1 MDITLTSAR
10 LMTLFGQ
17 TLSDIA
23 RQIFPDCSEAEQL
36 RLIDGCCQAEHEA
49 LLKKC
54 APLYED
60 LEKMLQIMYKKCPL
74 YIVSNSQSGY
84 IEVFLQ
90 TSGLEKYFKGYLC
103 NGDTGLDKGSN
114 IRKLADTYDLK
125 SPVYVGDTFG
135 DYQACQKANVPFIF
149 AEYGF
154 GEVPKPDAR
163 ICKPMDLVN
172 ISL

>member
-1 MDITLTSAR
+1 MDSIIFDVDGTLWDSTESVAQSWTAYLQEKEHMDITLTSAR

-60 LEKMLQIMYKKCPL
+60 LEKIRNIHSILSVTVRVAILKFFFRHQVLKNISKVIFVMEIPVWTKAP
-74 YIVSNSQSGY
+74 ISVN
-84 IEVFLQ
+84 LQ
-90 TSGLEKYFKGYLC
+90 THM
-103 NGDTGLDKGSN
+103 
-114 IRKLADTYDLK
+114 I
-125 SPVYVGDTFG
+125 
-135 DYQACQKANVPFIF
+135 
-149 AEYGF
+149 
-154 GEVPKPDAR
+154 
-163 ICKPMDLVN
+163 
-172 ISL
+172 

>member
-1 MDITLTSAR
+1 MKFFFRHQVL
-10 LMTLFGQ
+10 
-17 TLSDIA
+17 
-23 RQIFPDCSEAEQL
+23 
-36 RLIDGCCQAEHEA
+36 
-49 LLKKC
+49 
-54 APLYED
+54 
-60 LEKMLQIMYKKCPL
+60 
-74 YIVSNSQSGY
+74 
-84 IEVFLQ
+84 
-90 TSGLEKYFKGYLC
+90 KYFKGHLC

>member
-1 MDITLTSAR
+1 MKFFFR
-10 LMTLFGQ
+10 HQF
-17 TLSDIA
+17 
-23 RQIFPDCSEAEQL
+23 
-36 RLIDGCCQAEHEA
+36 
-49 LLKKC
+49 LK
-54 APLYED
+54 
-60 LEKMLQIMYKKCPL
+60 
-74 YIVSNSQSGY
+74 GH
-84 IEVFLQ
+84 
-90 TSGLEKYFKGYLC
+90 LC

-154 GEVPKPDAR
+154 GEVPKPDAHIR
-163 ICKPMDLVN
+163 KPMDLVN